1 VPGGGIQVSG
11 LVNNVSAQAA
21 ALGVPKLKAEKSD
34 NITLGLGLKP
44 DENTSATL
52 DYYNIKVKDRIV
64 LGKEIVPTGDP
75 AQQLDQILAAN
86 GIVSV
91 SFFVN
96 AVKTRT
102 EGLDYVLS
110 RKNIPLADGKLTL
123 NLSGNY
129 THKNERDGAVKN
141 PTIVANAGQSVLDAT
156 QEALMFTSRPKF
168 KTILG
173 ADWDY
178 KKLNLSVNNTVF
190 GPTRFRQAGLDS
202 NLETKFKTKNVT
214 DFALNY
220 NLMPNVTVSFNVNN
234 VFNTTPEW
242 EFKALNAEGQ
252 KIINDPNAKAIQ
264 RNLIT
269 FNGRYDMVTYD
280 GSHFSQL
287 GRTYAASL
295 NYRF

>member
-1 VPGGGIQVSG
+1 
-11 LVNNVSAQAA
+11 
-21 ALGVPKLKAEKSD
+21 
-34 NITLGLGLKP
+34 
-44 DENTSATL
+44 
-52 DYYNIKVKDRIV
+52 
-64 LGKEIVPTGDP
+64 
-75 AQQLDQILAAN
+75 
-86 GIVSV
+86 
-91 SFFVN
+91 
-96 AVKTRT
+96 
-102 EGLDYVLS
+102 
-110 RKNIPLADGKLTL
+110 
-123 NLSGNY
+123 
-129 THKNERDGAVKN
+129 
-141 PTIVANAGQSVLDAT
+141 VLDPT

-178 KKLNLSVNNTVF
+178 KKLNLSLNNTVF

-202 NLETKFKTKNVT
+202 NLETKFKTKTVT
-214 DFALNY
+214 DFAVNY
-220 NLMPNVTVSFNVNN
+220 NLTSNMTLSFNVNN

-242 EFKALNAEGQ
+242 EFHALNEAGQ
-252 KIINDPNAKAIQ
+252 AIINDPNLKAIQ